1 MPYVSIRHLA
11 IIHRTIEVEA
21 SAEKLY
27 EVVFDIEQYPSFL
40 TWCDSSEILSIEDHL
55 VTASLTINILGFKS
69 TITTL
74 NKLYRPTKIEMSL
87 QEGPFKSFKGTWLF
101 EEITLKK
108 TKVSYI
114 MEYQIASPI
123 TDFMVKQKLA
133 SFIDQFVV
141 EFVKKLREK

>member
-1 MPYVSIRHLA
+1 MA
-11 IIHRTIEVEA
+11 IIQRTIEVEA

-40 TWCDSSEILSIEDHL
+40 TWCDSSEILLIEDHL

-101 EEITLKK
+101 EEITLEK
-108 TKVSYI
+108 TRVSYT
-114 MEYQIASPI
+114 MEYQIANPI
-123 TDFMVKQKLA
+123 TDLIVKKKLA
-133 SFIDQFVV
+133 SFIDQFVG

>member
-1 MPYVSIRHLA
+1 MA
-11 IIHRTIEVEA
+11 IIERTIEIEG

-27 EVVFDIEQYPSFL
+27 EVVFDIERYPSFL
-40 TWCDSSEILSIEDHL
+40 TWCDYSEILSIEDHL

-87 QEGPFKSFKGTWLF
+87 QEGPFKNFKGTWLF
-101 EEITLKK
+101 EEIALNK

-114 MEYQIASPI
+114 IEYKIANPI
-123 TDFMVKQKLA
+123 TDLMVKQKLA
-133 SFIDQFVV
+133 SFIDQFVG
-141 EFVKKLREK
+141 EFVEKFKGEIVN

>member
-1 MPYVSIRHLA
+1 MA
-11 IIHRTIEVEA
+11 IIERTIEVEG

-101 EEITLKK
+101 EEITLNK

-114 MEYQIASPI
+114 MEYQIANPI
-123 TDFMVKQKLA
+123 TDIMVKQKLA
-133 SFIDQFVV
+133 SFIDQFVG
-141 EFVKKLREK
+141 EFVKKFKTEMIN

>member
-1 MPYVSIRHLA
+1 MA
-11 IIHRTIEVEA
+11 IIQRTIEVEA

-40 TWCDSSEILSIEDHL
+40 TWCYSSEILSIEDHL

-133 SFIDQFVV
+133 SFIDQFVG
-141 EFVKKLREK
+141 EFVKKFNGEMTN

>member
-1 MPYVSIRHLA
+1 MA
-11 IIHRTIEVEA
+11 IIKRTIEVEA

-101 EEITLKK
+101 EEITLEK
-108 TKVSYI
+108 TRVSYT
-114 MEYQIASPI
+114 MEYQIANPI
-123 TDFMVKQKLA
+123 TDLMVKQKLA
-133 SFIDQFVV
+133 SFIDQFVG
-141 EFVKKLREK
+141 EFVKKFKAEMIN

>member
-1 MPYVSIRHLA
+1 MA
-11 IIHRTIEVEA
+11 IIQRTIEVEA

-55 VTASLTINILGFKS
+55 VTASLTINILNFKS
-69 TITTL
+69 KTTTL

-101 EEITLKK
+101 EEITLEK
-108 TKVSYI
+108 TRVSYT
-114 MEYQIASPI
+114 MEYQIANPI
-123 TDFMVKQKLA
+123 TDLVVKQKLA
-133 SFIDQFVV
+133 SFIDQFVG
-141 EFVKKLREK
+141 EFVKKFKAEMIN

>member
-1 MPYVSIRHLA
+1 MA
-11 IIHRTIEVEA
+11 IIQRTIEVEA

-74 NKLYRPTKIEMSL
+74 NKSYRPTKIEMSL
-87 QEGPFKSFKGTWLF
+87 QEGPFKSFKGIWLF
-101 EEITLKK
+101 DDIAVEK
-108 TKVSYI
+108 TKVSYT
-114 MEYQIASPI
+114 MEYQIANPI
-123 TDFMVKQKLA
+123 TDLMVKQKLA
-133 SFIDQFVV
+133 SFIDQFVG
-141 EFVKKLREK
+141 EFDKKFKGEMTN

>member
-1 MPYVSIRHLA
+1 MA
-11 IIHRTIEVEA
+11 IIQRTIEVEA

-101 EEITLKK
+101 EEIALEK
-108 TKVSYI
+108 TRVSYT
-114 MEYQIASPI
+114 MKYQIANPI
-123 TDFMVKQKLA
+123 TDLMVKQKLS
-133 SFIDQFVV
+133 SFIDQFVR
-141 EFVKKLREK
+141 EFVEKFKREMIN

>member
-1 MPYVSIRHLA
+1 MA
-11 IIHRTIEVEA
+11 IIQRTIEVEE

-40 TWCDSSEILSIEDHL
+40 TCCDSSEILSIEDHL
-55 VTASLTINILGFKS
+55 VTASLTINILNFKS
-69 TITTL
+69 KITTL

-101 EEITLKK
+101 EEITLEK
-108 TKVSYI
+108 TRVSYT
-114 MEYQIASPI
+114 MEYQIANPI
-123 TDFMVKQKLA
+123 TDLMVKQKLA
-133 SFIDQFVV
+133 SFIDQFVG

>member
-1 MPYVSIRHLA
+1 MA
-11 IIHRTIEVEA
+11 IIQRTIEVEA

-74 NKLYRPTKIEMSL
+74 NKSYRPTKIEMSL
-87 QEGPFKSFKGTWLF
+87 KDGPFKSFKGTWLF
-101 EEITLKK
+101 EEITLEK
-108 TKVSYI
+108 TRVSYT
-114 MEYQIASPI
+114 MEYQIANPI
-123 TDFMVKQKLA
+123 TDLIVKKKLA
-133 SFIDQFVV
+133 SFIDLFVG
-141 EFVKKLREK
+141 EFVKKFKGEMIN

>member
-1 MPYVSIRHLA
+1 LA
-11 IIHRTIEVEA
+11 IIQRTIEVEA

-87 QEGPFKSFKGTWLF
+87 QEGPFKSLKGTWLF
-101 EEITLKK
+101 EEVALEK
-108 TKVSYI
+108 TRVSYT
-114 MEYQIASPI
+114 MKYQIANPI
-123 TDFMVKQKLA
+123 TDLMVKQKLS
-133 SFIDQFVV
+133 SFIDQFVR
-141 EFVKKLREK
+141 EFVEKFKREMIN

>member
-1 MPYVSIRHLA
+1 MT
-11 IIHRTIEVEA
+11 IIERTIEIEGSV
-21 SAEKLY
+21 EKLY

-87 QEGPFKSFKGTWLF
+87 QEGPFKCFKGTWLF
-101 EEITLKK
+101 EEVALRK
-108 TKVSYI
+108 TKVSYT
-114 MEYQIASPI
+114 MEYQIANPI
-123 TDFMVKQKLA
+123 TDLMVKQKLA
-133 SFIDQFVV
+133 SFIDQFVG
-141 EFVKKLREK
+141 EFVKKLGEK

>member
-1 MPYVSIRHLA
+1 MA
-11 IIHRTIEVEA
+11 IIERTIEVEV

-101 EEITLKK
+101 EEITLEK
-108 TKVSYI
+108 TRVSYT
-114 MEYQIASPI
+114 MEYQIANPI
-123 TDFMVKQKLA
+123 TDLMVKQKLA
-133 SFIDQFVV
+133 SFIDQFVG